1 MRKIWIA
8 AALLLGLATGCQR
21 ELPATLE
28 SEAEPEIPTINVTR
42 WSEKTELFLEYPSLA
57 AGRTSRFAIHLT
69 DLATFRPLTT
79 GQATVELRRDG
90 TAGEQFRAESPSRP
104 GIFGVDIVP
113 RRAGTYTMSIRV
125 LSGELEDVHILESV
139 TVSAGSQQVALPEE
153 EAEEGIS
160 FLKEQQWTLDF
171 RTEKVTEQSLRESI
185 QVPGEVRPRT
195 GGEAEVVAPFGGRLA
210 ATAALPTLGTTV
222 DEGQV
227 LASLVPKTSSPSERA
242 ALEFAV
248 AEAEAELSLAR
259 KNAQRL
265 GRLLEAGAVPA
276 RRLDEARTRETTLE
290 AKRKAAQA
298 RLAQLESWQRAD
310 GTSTDNSPFLGAS
323 FLLRAPISGVVA
335 EAHATVGA
343 NVEQGQNLFRI
354 VSLHPVHVFA
364 AVPEA
369 NAPQLRSLSGA
380 EIEAPGMETRFSPSR
395 LISVG
400 RIVDPVSRTL
410 NVIYEVQNPAR
421 LLAVGQAVSL
431 RLFTSKRVQAPAV
444 PDSAVVDDGGRPV
457 VFVQTTGESFA
468 RRPVRLGVRE
478 AGYVHVLEGLE
489 LGERVV
495 TLGAYLVRLAA
506 LSTQIPAHGHVH

>member
-28 SEAEPEIPTINVTR
+28 SEAEPELPTITVTR

-90 TAGEQFRAESPSRP
+90 TAGEQFRAEAPSRP
-104 GIFGVDIVP
+104 GIFGVDVVP
-113 RRAGTYTMSIRV
+113 RQAGTYTMSIRV
-125 LSGELEDVHILESV
+125 LSGELEDIHILESV
-139 TVSAGSQQVALPEE
+139 TVSAGSEPAALPEE

-210 ATAALPTLGTTV
+210 ATAALPTIGTSV
-222 DEGQV
+222 EEGQV

-276 RRLDEARTRETTLE
+276 RRFDEARTRETTLE

-310 GTSTDNSPFLGAS
+310 GTPGDNSP
-323 FLLRAPISGVVA
+323 FLLRAPISGIVA
-335 EAHATVGA
+335 EAHATSGA

-354 VSLHPVHVFA
+354 ISLHPVHVFA

-395 LISVG
+395 LISAG

-410 NVIYEVQNPAR
+410 NVIYEVQNPAK

-444 PDSAVVDDGGRPV
+444 PESAVVDDGGRPV

-489 LGERVV
+489 AGERVV

>member
-28 SEAEPEIPTINVTR
+28 SEAEPEIPTITVTR

-57 AGRTSRFAIHLT
+57 VGRTSRFAIHLT

-90 TAGEQFRAESPSRP
+90 TAGEQFRAEAPSRP
-104 GIFGVDIVP
+104 GIFGVDVVP
-113 RRAGTYTMSIRV
+113 RQAGTYTMSIRV
-125 LSGELEDVHILESV
+125 LSGKLEDVHTLESV
-139 TVSAGSQQVALPEE
+139 TVSAGSEPAALPEE
-153 EAEEGIS
+153 ATEEGIS
-160 FLKEQQWTLDF
+160 FLKEQQWSLDF
-171 RTEKVTEQSLRESI
+171 GTEIVTERFLRESI

-210 ATAALPTLGTTV
+210 ATAASPTLGTTV
-222 DEGQV
+222 EEGQV

-259 KNAQRL
+259 KNAERL

-298 RLAQLESWQRAD
+298 RLAQLDSWQRAE
-310 GTSTDNSPFLGAS
+310 GYPGSNSP
-323 FLLRAPISGVVA
+323 FLLRAPISGIVA
-335 EAHATVGA
+335 EARATAGA
-343 NVEQGQNLFRI
+343 NVEQGQSLFRI
-354 VSLHPVHVFA
+354 VSLHPVQIFA

-410 NVIYEVQNPAR
+410 NVIYEVQNPAK

-431 RLFTSKRVQAPAV
+431 RLFTSKRIQAPAV
-444 PDSAVVDDGGRPV
+444 PNSAIVDDGGRPV
-457 VFVQTTGESFA
+457 VFVQTSGESFA

-478 AGYVHVLEGLE
+478 AGYVHVLTGLE
-489 LGERVV
+489 PGERVV

>member
-28 SEAEPEIPTINVTR
+28 SEAEPELPTITVTR

-104 GIFGVDIVP
+104 GIFGVDVVP
-113 RRAGTYTMSIRV
+113 RQAGTYTMSIRV

-139 TVSAGSQQVALPEE
+139 TVSAGSEPAALPEE

-171 RTEKVTEQSLRESI
+171 RTEKVAEQSLRESI
-185 QVPGEVRPRT
+185 QVHGEVRPRT

-210 ATAALPTLGTTV
+210 ATASSPTIGTTV
-222 DEGQV
+222 EEGQV
-227 LASLVPKTSSPSERA
+227 LAALIPKTSSPSERA

-276 RRLDEARTRETTLE
+276 RRLDEARTRVTMLE

-310 GTSTDNSPFLGAS
+310 GAPGDNSP
-323 FLLRAPISGVVA
+323 FLLRAPISGIVA

-380 EIEAPGMETRFSPSR
+380 EIEAPGIETRFSPSR

-400 RIVDPVSRTL
+400 RIVDPASRTL
-410 NVIYEVQNPAR
+410 SVIYEVQNSAR

-444 PDSAVVDDGGRPV
+444 PESAVVDDGGRPV
-457 VFVQTTGESFA
+457 VFVQTSGESFA

-489 LGERVV
+489 AGERVV
-495 TLGAYLVRLAA
+495 TLGAYLIRLAA
-506 LSTQIPAHGHVH
+506 LSTQIPVHGHVH